1 MVACQT
7 DQSPLRR
14 KERFWGLEVLEM
26 PEERIPMT
34 YAVVET
40 GGKQYCV
47 TEGQTLRVER
57 MPLAV
62 GEEVELDR
70 VLLVSKGG
78 EVLVGRPLVEGAR
91 VRATVVGV
99 GKHKKR
105 LVMKYR
111 PKQRYRRKL
120 GHRQPYTLLRI
131 QEIVA

>member
-26 PEERIPMT
+26 PEEQIPMT

-40 GGKQYCV
+40 GGKQYRV

-131 QEIVA
+131 QEIAA